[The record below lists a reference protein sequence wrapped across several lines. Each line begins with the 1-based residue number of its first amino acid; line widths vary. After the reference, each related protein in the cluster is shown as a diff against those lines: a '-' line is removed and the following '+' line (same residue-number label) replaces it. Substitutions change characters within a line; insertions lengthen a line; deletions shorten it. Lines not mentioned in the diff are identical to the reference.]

1 MATPR
6 QKKNDDWILLI
17 THNNVTSKVRQI
29 ALVLPACMLKMM
41 STSLGVILVDVSWS
55 VLKL

>member
-6 QKKNDDWILLI
+6 QKKNDGWILLI
-17 THNNVTSKVRQI
+17 THNNVTSKVGQI
-29 ALVLPACMLKMM
+29 ALVIPAYMLKMM
-41 STSLGVILVDVSWS
+41 STLLGVILVYVSWS